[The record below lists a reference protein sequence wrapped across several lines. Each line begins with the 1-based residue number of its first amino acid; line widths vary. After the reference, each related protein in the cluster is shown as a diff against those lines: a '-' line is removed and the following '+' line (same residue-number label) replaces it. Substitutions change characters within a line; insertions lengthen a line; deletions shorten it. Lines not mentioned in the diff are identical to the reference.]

1 MDTIATMRLYL
12 RDQNDDP
19 PRFSDEDLQ
28 ALYDGATTIEGA
40 TAMGWLLTGAESGEQ
55 FVSESVGNTSA
66 SWGQPTERYKIAMN
80 MHNYWHNKDK
90 ELNGTDDTAAGLW
103 WELVP
108 DVESGTVVSRLMEHQ
123 QFLLD
128 NYAA

>member
-1 MDTIATMRLYL
+1 MLDTIATMRLYL
-12 RDQNDDP
+12 RDQGDVC
-19 PRFSDEDLQ
+19 RFSDEDLQ
-28 ALYDGATTIEGA
+28 ALYDQATTMEGSVA
-40 TAMGWLLTGAESGEQ
+40 IGWLLTAAEAGDE

-66 SWGQPTERYKIAMN
+66 SWGQPTERYKIALN

-90 ELNGTDDTAAGLW
+90 ELNGADSAAGLW
-103 WELVP
+103 LEMVP
-108 DVESGTVVSRLMEHQ
+108 DVKSGTVVSRLMEHQ